1 MKPAHCKKCVTSTTW
16 PDAIIDEEGVC
27 LPCRYA
33 ESLSTIDWQARRDE
47 INGIID
53 WCRKTKRGNYD
64 CLIGVSGGKDS
75 TRQAF
80 YARDNLG
87 LKPLLVSCTYPPE
100 QQTQRGADNLSNLA
114 ECGFDIHV
122 VGPAPQ
128 VSKKL
133 MRYSL
138 ETYSNLLRASEVV
151 LYSSIPRV
159 AIAYGIPLIFL
170 GENPALAFGGSV
182 GSLSSDGNK
191 QRFHNT
197 LGGGKLD
204 MWADSGIPENQMNWY
219 QYPSEQDFER
229 ASLRIVYLGYYMHD
243 FHELANGEFAM
254 NHGLK
259 IRTGEEALPENT
271 GSINPYESLD
281 DDFQQVNQYIKHVK
295 LGFGRVAQ
303 QVSVRIRLGLMSRD
317 EAIDILNKY
326 DGKCSDVYIN
336 QFCKYVGITREH
348 FDAVIEKARNKN
360 IWRFNNHGAWELKD
374 QLKPANSDASQP
386 QL

>member
-1 MKPAHCKKCVTSTTW
+1 MKPTHCVKCVTPTTW
-16 PDAIIDEEGVC
+16 PDAIIDVDGVC

-33 ESLSTIDWQARRDE
+33 ESLERVDWRARRKELDE
-47 INGIID
+47 IIQ
-53 WCRKTKRGNYD
+53 WCRENKRGNYD

-80 YARDNLG
+80 YARDELG
-87 LKPLLVSCTYPPE
+87 LRPLLVSCTYPPE

-133 MRYSL
+133 MRFSF
-138 ETYSNLLRASEVV
+138 EKYSNLLRASEVV

-182 GSLSSDGNK
+182 GSISSDGNK

-204 MWADSGIPENQMNWY
+204 MWLDSGIPENQMNWY
-219 QYPSEQDFER
+219 QYPSEHDFER
-229 ASLRIVYLGYYMHD
+229 ASLRIVYMGYYMHD
-243 FHELANGEFAM
+243 FHELANGKFAM
-254 NHGLK
+254 EHGLK
-259 IRTGEEALPENT
+259 IRTGEGALPENT
-271 GSINPYESLD
+271 GSLNPYEALD
-281 DDFQQVNQYIKHVK
+281 DEFQQVNQYIKYVK
-295 LGFGRVAQ
+295 LGFGKVTQ
-303 QVSVRIRLGLMSRD
+303 QASVRIRLGVMTRD
-317 EAIDILNKY
+317 EAINAQNKY
-326 DGKCSDVYIN
+326 DGKCGATYIN
-336 QFCKYVGITREH
+336 QFCDYVGITRDH
-348 FDAVIEKARNKN
+348 FDEVIEKVRNRD
-360 IWRFNNHGAWELKD
+360 IWQLNNRGEWELRYK
-374 QLKPANSDASQP
+374 LKLESQIDA
-386 QL
+386 